1 MITIRA
7 AIAADAAAIAQLE
20 QQHIN
25 AELGQSAVA
34 MTGQSFS
41 LAQIEQLINQHWVA
55 VAQSKAE
62 IVGYVIAGRWSFY
75 QQWPL
80 YQFLQRKVSDY
91 QIDGRTLSA
100 KNSCQYGPIW
110 ISQHFR
116 QQGIFTQLVAQLLSQ
131 LPRDI
136 HSVVTFIAEDN
147 QASFNAHTYGAKMQ
161 VLDYFDFD
169 DRDYYLLGCQAR

>member
-62 IVGYVIAGRWSFY
+62 IVGYVIAS
-75 QQWPL
+75 L
-80 YQFLQRKVSDY
+80 VV
-91 QIDGRTLSA
+91 LSA
-100 KNSCQYGPIW
+100 MAA
-110 ISQHFR
+110 IS
-116 QQGIFTQLVAQLLSQ
+116 IFT
-131 LPRDI
+131 
-136 HSVVTFIAEDN
+136 
-147 QASFNAHTYGAKMQ
+147 AKS
-161 VLDYFDFD
+161 
-169 DRDYYLLGCQAR
+169 